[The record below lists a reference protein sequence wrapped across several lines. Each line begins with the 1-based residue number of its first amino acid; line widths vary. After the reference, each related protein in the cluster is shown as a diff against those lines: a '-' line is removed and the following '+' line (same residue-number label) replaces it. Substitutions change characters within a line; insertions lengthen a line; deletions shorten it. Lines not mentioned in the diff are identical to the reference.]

1 MRRSKNKKFNHLE
14 WNLLITSSL
23 LSMQR
28 LLQKLREKNDLESVA
43 RNGERWQIK
52 RNSHTTTSQKL
63 TRNALINKQV
73 IWRKMATS
81 SWKMVISPLILMLE
95 RRENDILSQSPL
107 KMKNL
112 KKRKNQKKN
121 NASWSKRRIRLML
134 SLTLVKNNWT

>member
-1 MRRSKNKKFNHLE
+1 
-14 WNLLITSSL
+14 
-23 LSMQR
+23 
-28 LLQKLREKNDLESVA
+28 
-43 RNGERWQIK
+43 
-52 RNSHTTTSQKL
+52 
-63 TRNALINKQV
+63 
-73 IWRKMATS
+73 
-81 SWKMVISPLILMLE
+81 MVISPLILMLE